1 MGNPPSQQLFS
12 LFMFRADGPTMS
24 RANARPGRA
33 AILASTGRRAGSP
46 PPQFQAGVIPAQA
59 GIHAREKLTDAAPDD
74 LEARDGST
82 AISGESYPWLVKR
95 IIPHCLLDPVIGM
108 FDALHRLF
116 CSRVWKN
123 GKEEA
128 FD

>member
-1 MGNPPSQQLFS
+1 M
-12 LFMFRADGPTMS
+12 
-24 RANARPGRA
+24 
-33 AILASTGRRAGSP
+33 ASTGSP
-46 PPQFQAGVIPAQA
+46 PPRFQACVIPAQA
-59 GIHAREKLTDAAPDD
+59 GIHARGKLICAAADD

-82 AISGESYPWLVKR
+82 AISGESYPWPVKR
-95 IIPHCLLDPVIGM
+95 IIPHCLLDPMIGM

-116 CSRVWKN
+116 LFACMEK